1 MLHHSSSLL
10 RLLIKM
16 QHQRGVLWLLG
27 LLILVV
33 LSLLVVAG
41 ALDSPYKDTDGDGI
55 PDHGIVYFYN

>member
-1 MLHHSSSLL
+1 
-10 RLLIKM
+10 M